1 MVRQD
6 GYLIRG
12 CEEVGKE
19 DNLVCVDIVQRINI
33 QRLRWFRHVVRMEE
47 YGSARRL
54 FDKGI

>member
-12 CEEVGKE
+12 SEEVGKE

-33 QRLRWFRHVVRMEE
+33 QRLRWFEHDVRMEE
-47 YGSARRL
+47 NGSARRL
-54 FDKGI
+54 FDTGM